1 MLQRVFEQHILDL
14 CFSFPLGRVTRV
26 GAALGGL
33 GSECDQGALCENSQ
47 INNKKYRVGEKQK
60 NGHLWYS
67 TIKFHTAFLHCLNL
81 SSIPSTFF
89 LKLFSLSIPLTSQS
103 FSHLRSYNA
112 STQPQVGSGTGL
124 SRITQVLSL
133 CSSGPS
139 PQEVSSFKSSESPVS
154 ASGPYIQPHT
164 PIHRR
169 AL

>member
-67 TIKFHTAFLHCLNL
+67 TIKFHTAFLHRLKPGLQQCSWSISTIQSLPHSQPLPDSL
-81 SSIPSTFF
+81 SS
-89 LKLFSLSIPLTSQS
+89 Q
-103 FSHLRSYNA
+103 A
-112 STQPQVGSGTGL
+112 
-124 SRITQVLSL
+124 QVLH
-133 CSSGPS
+133 
-139 PQEVSSFKSSESPVS
+139 V
-154 ASGPYIQPHT
+154 ASGSILQVPGRQQKETSCGWWAAMPT
-164 PIHRR
+164 TFWSP
-169 AL
+169 AQLSPG